1 MGGEKKEDKKYKQN
15 AINSITSQHHFFRDV
30 RFAAGGKKSGKLGI
44 FCSTSF
50 VCKKMLQDK
59 VDEEKVLLGCLIEFR
74 INLIRE
80 QCCERSIICVKELKA
95 KFKRN

>member
-1 MGGEKKEDKKYKQN
+1 MGGEKEEDKKYKQN

-30 RFAAGGKKSGKLGI
+30 RFAAGKKSGKLGI